1 MCLRPFGQVRRP
13 ARNAP
18 ARPPHASPAQFR
30 SSCPMSAGFQASYR
44 RPAGCPATIRGWP
57 SVPCARHAP
66 DNPPGARLTRFSSSF
81 LVSAGQPA
89 RAAGRSG
96 GLPPSPLPAVLHPR
110 ARRFVSQ
117 PHRCAVG
124 LRVFG
129 CKASAS
135 LQPCA
140 ATSPTRPLCARP
152 CGLAQPRLFPGGAVV
167 VVRGCSWFSACAYRC
182 GVAGPWSAGRGGLVI
197 EPVIGK
203 PWGAAPNPARAAGC
217 SGAGGENLSPSP
229 PASVFFTVPRQGCA
243 LRARLC
249 RPLTLIAPCK
259 CNARSCI

>member
-18 ARPPHASPAQFR
+18 VRPPHASPAQFR

-66 DNPPGARLTRFSSSF
+66 GNPPGARLTRYSCSF
-81 LVSAGQPA
+81 VMSACQPA
-89 RAAGRSG
+89 SVAGRSG
-96 GLPPSPLPAVLHPR
+96 GLQPSPLPAVLHPR

-124 LRVFG
+124 LPVFG

-152 CGLAQPRLFPGGAVV
+152 CGLAQPRLFPGGAVL
-167 VVRGCSWFSACAYRC
+167 VVRGCSRFPACVYRS

-217 SGAGGENLSPSP
+217 SGAGVRSITP
-229 PASVFFTVPRQGCA
+229 A
-243 LRARLC
+243 LRLACFLLFRVKGSRLR
-249 RPLTLIAPCK
+249 RPATPALDALSAMVTW
-259 CNARSCI
+259 RTV